1 MQLTLVV
8 PDLLAAARGAPER
21 ATALARLGRYAPAP
35 AAVPEG
41 LDAAVIFAAGGTRD
55 MPAAPFAALGAGFD
69 PGTAYVLR
77 ADPVAFVAGRDDVL
91 IEGRVDDLADSEAAS
106 MIATLNRHFADDG
119 LAFHAPRADAW
130 FVTVAGPAR
139 PRTTPLAMVRG
150 AIHPHLPQGDHARPW
165 RRWLSEMQMLLHEHP
180 ANAAR
185 TAQGNPP
192 VTGIWV
198 AEGGVLARPHRD
210 SAREL
215 RVCAAAGRAGDVA
228 RGAARAAGRAP
239 TAPPADFT
247 ALPAN
252 EDALVVLPSLASAS
266 DLQRLGDTWLAPA
279 VAALEGGAL
288 SRLTLLADTRGAA
301 WAWTAVAPSFAL
313 RLRAR
318 WSPRP
323 FVTPEQDATA

>member
-21 ATALARLGRYAPAP
+21 AAALARLARYAPAP
-35 AAVPEG
+35 AAVPDG
-41 LDAAVIFAAGGTRD
+41 LDAALLVAAGGTKAL
-55 MPAAPFAALGAGFD
+55 PAAPFAALGAGCD

-77 ADPVAFVAGRDDVL
+77 ADPVALVAGRDDVL
-91 IEGRVDDLADSEAAS
+91 IEGRVDDLADGDAAA
-106 MIATLNRHFADDG
+106 MIATLNAHFADDG

-139 PRTTPLAMVRG
+139 PHTTSLPMVRG
-150 AIHPHLPQGDHARPW
+150 AIHPHLPQGEHARPW

-185 TAQGNPP
+185 SAQGHSP
-192 VTGIWV
+192 VNGIWV
-198 AEGGVLARPHRD
+198 AEGGVLAPVR

-215 RVCAAAGRAGDVA
+215 RVYAAAGRVGDVA
-228 RGAARAAGRAP
+228 RGVARAAGRAP

-247 ALPAN
+247 ALPTN

-266 DLQRLGDTWLAPA
+266 ALQRLGDAWLVPA
-279 VAALEGGAL
+279 VAALERGAL

-301 WAWTAVAPSFAL
+301 WAWTAVTPPFAL

-323 FVTPEQDATA
+323 FIAPEQDATT